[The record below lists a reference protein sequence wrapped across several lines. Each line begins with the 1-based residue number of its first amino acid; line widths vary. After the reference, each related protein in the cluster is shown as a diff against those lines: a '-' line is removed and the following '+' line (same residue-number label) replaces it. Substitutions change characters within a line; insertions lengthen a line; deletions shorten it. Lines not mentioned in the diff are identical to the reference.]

1 MRFWHGVS
9 NVAVSI
15 VLIFPICGSVRA
27 ALHKCAINNSAIPG
41 FTSDSD
47 EQTLLYR
54 YCETP
59 EEADWIWR
67 NKNAL
72 MDAAGKK
79 NIELEFKVDQHVL
92 TFEAAREPKESLPPL
107 STDPRP

>member
-1 MRFWHGVS
+1 MYVPAFHTVVTLCAS
-9 NVAVSI
+9 
-15 VLIFPICGSVRA
+15 LISTGAGFIN
-27 ALHKCAINNSAIPG
+27 NNSAITG
-41 FTSDSD
+41 SANDFD

-92 TFEAAREPKESLPPL
+92 TFEAARQPKESLPPL
-107 STDPRP
+107 STDPQS